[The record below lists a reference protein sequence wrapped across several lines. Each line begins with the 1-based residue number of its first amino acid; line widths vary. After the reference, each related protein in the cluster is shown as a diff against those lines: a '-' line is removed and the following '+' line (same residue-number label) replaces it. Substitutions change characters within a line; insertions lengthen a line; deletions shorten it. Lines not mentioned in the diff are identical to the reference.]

1 MKSLK
6 SSILLIFVMAGMI
19 ACQQDPGNL
28 ISLTE
33 RMMAINY
40 SGDYWQPSSRLEK
53 MALNLIGVDD
63 LLVYNDDNLNAFIF
77 KVKDGKDPQQAL
89 DQLEQYVKDNIT
101 INTGSDGN
109 KNEVSWEQIKEDA
122 KVRGQYLL
130 LWFGENE
137 EDLLRVFRFF

>member
-1 MKSLK
+1 MKSLR
-6 SSILLIFVMAGMI
+6 SIILLIFIMASLM
-19 ACQQDPGNL
+19 ACQRDPGNL
-28 ISLTE
+28 NSLKE
-33 RMMAINY
+33 RMKANNY
-40 SGDYWQPSSRLEK
+40 SGEYWQPSSRLEK

-63 LLVYNDDNLNAFIF
+63 LLVYNDDNLKAFIF

-89 DQLEQYVKDNIT
+89 DQLEQYVKDNVT

-109 KNEVSWEQIKEDA
+109 SNEVSWEQIKEDA
-122 KVRGQYLL
+122 KIRGQYLL

>member
-28 ISLTE
+28 NSLKE
-33 RMMAINY
+33 RMMANNY